1 MSITV
6 FNCPVKMQISNH
18 KLQLVLYAF
27 DDLTVRAIA
36 TILISEQFS
45 SVLANVNISTPKI
58 FSFKL
63 RKHSINQMRLGS
75 NIM

>member
-1 MSITV
+1 MH
-6 FNCPVKMQISNH
+6 ISNH

-27 DDLTVRAIA
+27 NDLKVHAIV
-36 TILISEQFS
+36 TILNSEQFS
-45 SVLANVNISTPKI
+45 PVLANVNVSTLKI

-63 RKHSINQMRLGS
+63 RKHSIDQMRLGS